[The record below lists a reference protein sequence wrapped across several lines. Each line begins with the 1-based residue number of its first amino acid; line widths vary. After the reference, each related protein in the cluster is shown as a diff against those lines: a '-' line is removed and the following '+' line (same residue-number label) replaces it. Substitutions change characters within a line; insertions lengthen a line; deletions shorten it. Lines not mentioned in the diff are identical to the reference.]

1 MKKISIRPEREYLRE
16 IVSKM
21 QDGQYA
27 VPAFQRDLVWSPTQI
42 IDLFDSITKG
52 YPIGSIILWK
62 PRPTDSYPIKTI
74 FDEIETLGKEA
85 QFYILDGRQRLT
97 TFYCCVMD
105 YKDKPSKFKLCY
117 NLDKDSFELKSNK
130 EENIKLVLLSDVYDT
145 FSLLGIL
152 QKYMDIEDVSV
163 RNDYIVKLK
172 KLNTILQSY
181 EIGEVILDD
190 CSLDEASTVF
200 SRINSKGTDISKV
213 EMLQAL
219 YYNNKGSV
227 LIAEEIKKLI
237 NEMKSYDF
245 VGLKTD
251 DVLNCCYR
259 YLGKF
264 NFENKIKEL
273 LDHGNLEEIVDCLK
287 IDFKRSVEFLRN
299 ECGVLSY
306 KHLPYVRQLVAVCA
320 FFAVKKNYTTADL
333 MELKKWFFYTS
344 AQQSFRNSSLGNI
357 RPIFYRFDEYLRGEK
372 TTAIDYEDVEIDVDF
387 EYTYANQNVQSN
399 LIAMCLME
407 ELKRNGR
414 KDFHYISDYVSINKK
429 PAFTFIM
436 LYPDDRLKL
445 NSLFKHGKFQD
456 NLDYLLLDKEMIDCA
471 INKQYVRFE
480 KLRKEAIK
488 NVVVNN
494 LMHLGINVV
503 IASDDAQNNY
513 QISMLSQESKEKMRL
528 WLSLW
533 PDSCHPEDEKRK
545 SDFIKSLKANDE
557 TVDFDDLYNCYREVK
572 PELNETVAEE
582 RCRVWAEEI
591 EHVLTLS

>member
-1 MKKISIRPEREYLRE
+1 M
-16 IVSKM
+16 
-21 QDGQYA
+21 
-27 VPAFQRDLVWSPTQI
+27 
-42 IDLFDSITKG
+42 
-52 YPIGSIILWK
+52 
-62 PRPTDSYPIKTI
+62 
-74 FDEIETLGKEA
+74 
-85 QFYILDGRQRLT
+85 
-97 TFYCCVMD
+97 
-105 YKDKPSKFKLCY
+105 KLCY
-117 NLDKDSFELKSNK
+117 NLEKDSFELKSNK

-372 TTAIDYEDVEIDVDF
+372 TTAIDYEDVKIDVDF

-407 ELKRNGR
+407 ELKSNGR
-414 KDFHYISDYVSINKK
+414 KDFHYYGDYVSIYKK

-557 TVDFDDLYNCYREVK
+557 TVDFEELYTCYRELK
-572 PELNETVAEE
+572 PEILEEVAKL
-582 RCRVWAEEI
+582 RCQEWVEEI
-591 EHVLTLS
+591 ENSLKLI